1 MELIFPILLVFL
13 VGIMFLSVRRQKKA
27 AAEAKEMQETLQIG
41 ARIQTTS
48 GMYGTIAGL
57 ADGVVDLEIADGVI
71 TRWNR
76 LAIREVV
83 HTDDLAE
90 SYPGVGLIDPDS
102 VELDSD
108 GFESAGIHDDDD
120 LDVRAENHEHIN
132 LDKSR
137 GEQDKA

>member
-27 AAEAKEMQETLQIG
+27 AADAKEMQENLQIG

-57 ADGVVDLEIADGVI
+57 ADGTVDLEIADGVV

-83 HTDDLAE
+83 HADDLAD
-90 SYPGVGLIDPDS
+90 SYPGVGLIDPD
-102 VELDSD
+102 
-108 GFESAGIHDDDD
+108 FEANGIHDDDED
-120 LDVRAENHEHIN
+120 LDALTENDDHIS

-137 GEQDKA
+137 GDQDKA

>member
-27 AAEAKEMQETLQIG
+27 VADAKEMQENLQIG

-57 ADGVVDLEIADGVI
+57 ADGTVDLEIADGVV

-83 HTDDLAE
+83 HADDLAD
-90 SYPGVGLIDPDS
+90 SYPGFGLIDPDAI
-102 VELDSD
+102 DPD
-108 GFESAGIHDDDD
+108 GFENAGIHDDDD
-120 LDVRAENHEHIN
+120 DLDARAEGDDHIS